1 MWCTEFRVEH
11 DDRMGL
17 MKNPKI
23 TRRDVLMGS
32 GALLAGA
39 AFSTRVMAD
48 APPAEPVTP
57 ELIAAAKKEGQVIYY
72 TSTDLPVAERL
83 AKAFEAKYPGIAVRV
98 ERTGAERVFQRIG
111 QEYSSNIHAVDV
123 VNSSDAAHFIV
134 WKRDGIL
141 LPFVT
146 EDVAKFY
153 PPEHRDPDGQF
164 ASWRVW
170 LSIIAYNTN
179 LVKAEEAPKSFADLL
194 DPKWKGKIVKAHPGY
209 SGTIM
214 TATYQMQRDLG
225 WSFFEQLAKQNIMQ
239 VQSSADPPKKLELG
253 ERAVMAD
260 GNEYNIFQMKEAG
273 RPVEPVYASEGS
285 PLIIGPNGIFKGSPN
300 PNAAKLFQS
309 FCFSR
314 DAQQLIID
322 AGGLR
327 SVHPQTQ
334 EKPGRKPFRDIKT
347 MKDDAAAVEQQG
359 DAIKARYSK
368 IFHV

>member
-1 MWCTEFRVEH
+1 MT
-11 DDRMGL
+11 
-17 MKNPKI
+17 KTKI
-23 TRRDVLMGS
+23 SRRAALKAAG
-32 GALLAGA
+32 GLLASS
-39 AFSTRVMAD
+39 AFSTRVLAD
-48 APPAEPVTP
+48 APPPEPVTP
-57 ELIAAAKKEGQVIYY
+57 ALIEAAKKEGQVIHY
-72 TSTDLPVAERL
+72 TSTDLPVSEKL

-141 LPFVT
+141 DAYVP

-153 PPEHRDPDGQF
+153 PPEHRDIDGQF
-164 ASWRVW
+164 ASWRTW

-179 LVKAEEAPKSFADLL
+179 LVKAEDAPKSFADLL
-194 DPKWKGKIVKAHPGY
+194 DPKWKGKIVKGHPGY

-214 TATYQMQRDLG
+214 TATFQLQRDLG
-225 WSFFEQLAKQNIMQ
+225 WPWFEQLAKQNVMQ

-253 ERAVMAD
+253 ERAIMAD
-260 GNEYNIFQMKEAG
+260 GNEYNILQLREAG
-273 RPVEPVYASEGS
+273 RPVAPVYASEGS
-285 PLIIGPNGIFKGSPN
+285 PMIVGPNGIFKGAPN

-314 DAQQLIID
+314 EAQQLIID
-322 AGGLR
+322 VGGLR
-327 SVHPQTQ
+327 SVHPQTM
-334 EKPGRKPFRDIKT
+334 EKPGWIPLKDIKT
-347 MKDDAAAVEQQG
+347 LKDDPAAVEQQG
-359 DAIKARYSK
+359 TTIKSRYTR

>member
-1 MWCTEFRVEH
+1 MKHRRISRREALRGT
-11 DDRMGL
+11 GAIL
-17 MKNPKI
+17 M
-23 TRRDVLMGS
+23 S
-32 GALLAGA
+32 A
-39 AFSTRVMAD
+39 AFSTHVMAD
-48 APPAEPVTP
+48 APPAEPISP
-57 ELIAAAKKEGQVIYY
+57 ALIEAAKKEGQVIYY
-72 TSTDLPVAERL
+72 TSTDLPVAEKL

-111 QEYSSNIHAVDV
+111 QEYASNIHAVDV

-141 LPFVT
+141 APYVS

-153 PPEHRDPDGQF
+153 PAEHRDIDGQF
-164 ASWRVW
+164 ASFRVW

-179 LVKAEEAPKSFADLL
+179 LVKPEDAPKRFADLL

-225 WSFFEQLAKQNIMQ
+225 WSYFEQLAKQNVMQ
-239 VQSSADPPKKLELG
+239 VQSSADPPKKLDLG

-260 GNEYNIFQMKEAG
+260 GNEYNIFQMKESG

-285 PLIIGPNGIFKGSPN
+285 PLIIGPNGIFKGSPH

-309 FCFSR
+309 FSLSR
-314 DAQQLIID
+314 EAQQLIID
-322 AGGLR
+322 VGGLR
-327 SVHPQTQ
+327 SVHSQTA
-334 EKPGRKPFRDIKT
+334 EKPGRTPLKDVKT
-347 MKDDAAAVEQQG
+347 MKDDAAAVEKEG
-359 DAIKARYSK
+359 EAIKARYTK
-368 IFHV
+368 LFRV

>member
-1 MWCTEFRVEH
+1 
-11 DDRMGL
+11 
-17 MKNPKI
+17 MKNSGKSSGKNSGKSFRI
-23 TRRDVLMGS
+23 SRRDALTGS
-32 GALLAGA
+32 VAWLAGA
-39 AFSTRVMAD
+39 ALSTRVMAD
-48 APPAEPVTP
+48 APPAEPITP
-57 ELIAAAKKEGQVIYY
+57 DLIAAARKEGQVIYY
-72 TSTDLPVAERL
+72 TSTDLPVAEGL

-141 LPFVT
+141 APYVP

-153 PPEHRDPDGQF
+153 PAEHKDADGQF
-164 ASWRVW
+164 ASFRIW

-179 LVKAEEAPKSFADLL
+179 LVKPDEAPKSFADLL

-225 WSFFEQLAKQNIMQ
+225 WSYFEQLAKQNIMQ

-260 GNEYNIFQMKEAG
+260 GNEYNIFQMREAG

-322 AGGLR
+322 TGGLR
-327 SVHPQTQ
+327 SAHPETK
-334 EKPGRKPFRDIKT
+334 EKPGRTPFKDIKT
-347 MKDDAAAVEQQG
+347 MKDDAAAVEKEG
-359 DAIKARYSK
+359 TAIKARYSK

>member
-1 MWCTEFRVEH
+1 
-11 DDRMGL
+11 
-17 MKNPKI
+17 MKKKTIP
-23 TRRDVLMGS
+23 RREAVKVAG
-32 GALLAGA
+32 GLLASSTL
-39 AFSTRVMAD
+39 STRVMAD

-57 ELIAAAKKEGQVIYY
+57 DLIAAARKEGQVIYY
-72 TSTDLPVAERL
+72 TSTDLPVAEGL

-141 LPFVT
+141 APYVP

-153 PPEHRDPDGQF
+153 PAEHRDADGQF

-179 LVKAEEAPKSFADLL
+179 LVKAGEAPKSFADLL

-225 WSFFEQLAKQNIMQ
+225 WTFFEQLAKQNVMQ
-239 VQSSADPPKKLELG
+239 
-253 ERAVMAD
+253 
-260 GNEYNIFQMKEAG
+260 
-273 RPVEPVYASEGS
+273 
-285 PLIIGPNGIFKGSPN
+285 
-300 PNAAKLFQS
+300 
-309 FCFSR
+309 
-314 DAQQLIID
+314 
-322 AGGLR
+322 
-327 SVHPQTQ
+327 
-334 EKPGRKPFRDIKT
+334 
-347 MKDDAAAVEQQG
+347 
-359 DAIKARYSK
+359 
-368 IFHV
+368 

>member
-1 MWCTEFRVEH
+1 
-11 DDRMGL
+11 
-17 MKNPKI
+17 MKNSRKYSGKVPRI
-23 TRRDVLMGS
+23 SRRDALSGS
-32 GALLAGA
+32 VAWLAGA
-39 AFSTRVMAD
+39 ALSTRVMAD
-48 APPAEPVTP
+48 APPAEPITP
-57 ELIAAAKKEGQVIYY
+57 DLIAAARKEGQVIYY
-72 TSTDLPVAERL
+72 TSTDLPVAEGL

-141 LPFVT
+141 APYVP

-153 PPEHRDPDGQF
+153 PAEHKDADGQF
-164 ASWRVW
+164 ASFRIW

-179 LVKAEEAPKSFADLL
+179 LVKPDEAPKSFADLL

-225 WSFFEQLAKQNIMQ
+225 WTYFEQLAKQNIMQ

-253 ERAVMAD
+253 ERAIMAD
-260 GNEYNIFQMKEAG
+260 GNEYNIFQMREAG

-322 AGGLR
+322 TGGLR
-327 SVHPQTQ
+327 SAHPRRST
-334 EKPGRKPFRDIKT
+334 
-347 MKDDAAAVEQQG
+347 A
-359 DAIKARYSK
+359 SK
-368 IFHV
+368 YTSPVRRRAPTTCATRPTRSRR